1 MKTMLQF
8 ILVAVLG
15 VGAIVF
21 VGLFAMSGVATSH
34 EIIRVPVPRDS
45 YLSGNVRT
53 ADYADAYSAPM
64 RFSSYRTIEEVAEN
78 AFHKGQEAHRDDHE
92 VAYRGKAP
100 GLDYHISYILDL
112 GARPRTLTV
121 ATTVNFRG
129 WVGRAYWFVTR
140 PIHRMLVPVMLDR
153 MAQAAPQY

>member
-8 ILVAVLG
+8 VLVAVLG
-15 VGAIVF
+15 LGAIGF

-34 EIIRVPVPRDS
+34 DVIRVPVPRDS
-45 YLSGNVRT
+45 YLAGNVQT

-64 RFSSYRTIEEVAEN
+64 RFNSYGTIDQVAES

-92 VAYRGKAP
+92 VAYSGKAP

-121 ATTVNFRG
+121 ATTVHFHG
-129 WVGRAYWFVTR
+129 WIGRAYWFVAR
-140 PIHRMLVPVMLDR
+140 PIHRMFVPVMLDR
-153 MAQAAPQY
+153 MAQAAPQN